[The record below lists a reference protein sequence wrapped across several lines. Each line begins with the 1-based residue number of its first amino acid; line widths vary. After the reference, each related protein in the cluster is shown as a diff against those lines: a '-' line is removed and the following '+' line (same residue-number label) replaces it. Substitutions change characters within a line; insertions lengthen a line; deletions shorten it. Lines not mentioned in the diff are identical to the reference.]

1 MHDLFSFVKMNTKGH
16 LESIENLHQRFISII
31 SNSNEEKAS
40 NNFILYKLNNSIYGL
55 TKENLED
62 ENLTKENI
70 SLNNTI

>member
-1 MHDLFSFVKMNTKGH
+1 MNTKGH

-31 SNSNEEKAS
+31 SNSNEEKTS

-62 ENLTKENI
+62 ENLTKETI